1 MSCRVV
7 AWLAVHLSLDTPST
21 WTTARTVAVFLAF
34 SIMAGDERDSP
45 IGEDKLCIEML
56 GAGQEVGRSCCVIT
70 FKGTL
75 LVDS

>member
-1 MSCRVV
+1 
-7 AWLAVHLSLDTPST
+7 
-21 WTTARTVAVFLAF
+21 
-34 SIMAGDERDSP
+34 MAGDERDSP